1 MAGEF
6 VGVKWV
12 QVTLDVKSIALVHKL
27 MCAGIYHARLS
38 QAEFDNV
45 RKGQEIF
52 ESIML
57 ETNFYSPAELRMV
70 LDSVGKLVTVSP

>member
-1 MAGEF
+1 
-6 VGVKWV
+6 
-12 QVTLDVKSIALVHKL
+12 

-52 ESIML
+52 ESILL